1 MNSTSRR
8 ASAAAA
14 AAVGMLGLL
23 STTARADTIDPDKP
37 TRTYTEERT
46 NPVTGEKETATVT
59 EYPDVVKHGDGGG
72 SDRTDRSYASGTNPI
87 TGEPG
92 RVTVTVT
99 PGTTMPAPGTGGLF
113 LRDAGGAIKGLMGEG
128 DRARVLTCHPGN
140 PNLVKVQ
147 QLTGGH
153 GGWGAY
159 IGYVKIA
166 ATADPSSIGCG

>member
-1 MNSTSRR
+1 MPGDHVMFRLQAYPGQEGLHPDRR
-8 ASAAAA
+8 SSA
-14 AAVGMLGLL
+14 LPL
-23 STTARADTIDPDKP
+23 
-37 TRTYTEERT
+37 
-46 NPVTGEKETATVT
+46 
-59 EYPDVVKHGDGGG
+59 VVYMCRKCTDCQDGGSG
-72 SDRTDRSYASGTNPI
+72 SDDRSYTSGTNPI

-92 RVTVTVT
+92 RVTVTVA
-99 PGTTMPAPGTGGLF
+99 PGTTTPAPGTSGLF
-113 LRDAGGAIKGLMGEG
+113 LRDAGGAVMGFMGEG

-147 QLTGGH
+147 QITGGH

>member
-23 STTARADTIDPDKP
+23 STTARADTTDPDTP

-46 NPVTGEKETATVT
+46 NPLTGEKETATVT
-59 EYPDVVKHGDGGG
+59 EYPDVVKQGNGVG
-72 SDRTDRSYASGTNPI
+72 SDTTNRSYTTDTNPI

-92 RVTVTVT
+92 RSTVTVT
-99 PGTTMPAPGTGGLF
+99 PGITMPAPGTGGLF

-128 DRARVLTCHPGN
+128 DRARVLTCHPGD

-147 QLTGGH
+147 QITGGH
-153 GGWGAY
+153 GGSGAY
-159 IGYVKIA
+159 VGYVKIA

>member
-14 AAVGMLGLL
+14 ATVGMLGLL
-23 STTARADTIDPDKP
+23 STTARADTVDRDRP

-46 NPVTGEKETATVT
+46 NPLTGERETATVT
-59 EYPDVVKHGDGGG
+59 EYPDVVRHGDGGG
-72 SDRTDRSYASGTNPI
+72 SGSTDRSYTSGTNPS
-87 TGEPG
+87 TREPG
-92 RVTVTVT
+92 RVTVT
-99 PGTTMPAPGTGGLF
+99 PGTAPAPGTGGLY
-113 LRDAGGAIKGLMGEG
+113 LCDAGGAIKGLMGEG

-147 QLTGGH
+147 QITGGH

-159 IGYVKIA
+159 LGYVKIA
-166 ATADPSSIGCG
+166 ATADPSSIGCS